1 MFDKQVKDVMSKDIL
16 SARLKSTLKEIS
28 EILIKHRISAVLI
41 RDDSGNPWG
50 VITTRDIVCSMTKA
64 DFYDL
69 TAEDVMTR
77 DLVTIRPRSTLLRAA
92 KKMME
97 EKVQRLIVAH
107 PGHLKGQVRIV
118 GIISM
123 SDLIKTISES

>member
-1 MFDKQVKDVMSKDIL
+1 MFDKQVKDVMSKEIL

-28 EILIKHRISAVLI
+28 AILIKHKISAVLI
-41 RDDSGNPWG
+41 RDESGNPWG
-50 VITTRDIVCSMTKA
+50 VITTRDIVGSMTKPN
-64 DFYDL
+64 FNDL

-77 DLVTIRPRSTLLRAA
+77 NLVTIKPASTLLRAA

-97 EKVQRLIVAH
+97 ERVQRLIVAH
-107 PGHLKGQVRIV
+107 PSHLKGQLRIV

-123 SDLIKTISES
+123 SDLVKTISEG